1 MKFDCLRTLPQL
13 ISNYSSVWFIPYEQE
28 VVLVG
33 FFLSFP
39 PPTAFLSIFLAFSVG
54 FSLFW
59 RGFYSL

>member
-1 MKFDCLRTLPQL
+1 MKLDGLSALPQH
-13 ISNYSSVWFIPYEQE
+13 YSLVWFIPYGQE

-33 FFLSFP
+33 VFLSFP